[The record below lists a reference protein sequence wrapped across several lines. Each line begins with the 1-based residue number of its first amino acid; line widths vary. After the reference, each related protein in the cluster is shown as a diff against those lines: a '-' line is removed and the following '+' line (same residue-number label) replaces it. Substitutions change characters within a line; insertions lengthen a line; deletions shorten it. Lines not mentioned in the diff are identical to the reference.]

1 MDCAFQVGEMRTRVN
16 LAREKLMSEVQGDAG
31 AADCLIWRNASK
43 EYKREA
49 RELDDQMR
57 ELILLS
63 IVTKRMLKEVIKV
76 CHRGA
81 RQGMYAETSTP
92 MRGVLNA
99 ALLHEEQA
107 KAVEKIQQGRLS
119 NMLSPLGG
127 RSPKS
132 SSTGK
137 KVRWGGLR
145 QVVNLGAKLGFG
157 FGAKRPD
164 MSEHGTDLSEH
175 PVDLSTHGNAFGR

>member
-1 MDCAFQVGEMRTRVN
+1 MDCAFQVGEMRTHVN

-107 KAVEKIQQGRLS
+107 KAVENRHQGRLADL
-119 NMLSPLGG
+119 LSPLGG

-132 SSTGK
+132 PSTGK

-145 QVVNLGAKLGFG
+145 QVVNLGAKLGLG
-157 FGAKRPD
+157 FGVKRPD
-164 MSEHGTDLSEH
+164 MSEHGTDLSQH
-175 PVDLSTHGNAFGR
+175 P

>member
-1 MDCAFQVGEMRTRVN
+1 MDCAYQVGEMRTHVN

-76 CHRGA
+76 CRRGA

-107 KAVEKIQQGRLS
+107 KAVENRHQGRLA
-119 NMLSPLGG
+119 NLLSPLGG

-132 SSTGK
+132 PSTGK

-145 QVVNLGAKLGFG
+145 QVVNLGAKIGLG

-164 MSEHGTDLSEH
+164 MSEHGIDLSQH
-175 PVDLSTHGNAFGR
+175 P

>member
-1 MDCAFQVGEMRTRVN
+1 MRTRVN

>member
-1 MDCAFQVGEMRTRVN
+1 MRTRVN

-76 CHRGA
+76 CRRGA

>member
-76 CHRGA
+76 CRRGA

>member
-1 MDCAFQVGEMRTRVN
+1 MRTRVN

-76 CHRGA
+76 CRRGA
-81 RQGMYAETSTP
+81 RQEMYAETSTP
-92 MRGVLNA
+92 MREVLNS
-99 ALLHEEQA
+99 ALLHDEQA
-107 KAVEKIQQGRLS
+107 RAAKNGKQHRPAEMSRLGALPQKS
-119 NMLSPLGG
+119 LPSG
-127 RSPKS
+127 RSAW
-132 SSTGK
+132 
-137 KVRWGGLR
+137 WGGLR
-145 QVVNLGAKLGFG
+145 QLVNMGAQLGKGAGAK
-157 FGAKRPD
+157 KTD
-164 MSEHGTDLSEH
+164 MSEHGIDLSR
-175 PVDLSTHGNAFGR
+175 HGLHGDAPAHGR

>member
-1 MDCAFQVGEMRTRVN
+1 MDCAYQVGEMRTHVN

>member
-1 MDCAFQVGEMRTRVN
+1 MDCAYQVGEMRTRVN

-76 CHRGA
+76 CRRGA